1 MRLELVTLVVR
12 DYEEALAYYTG
23 VLGFVLV
30 EDTRL
35 TETKRWLVVR
45 PPGSEIGLLL
55 ARADTAQQ
63 QARVGDQTGGRVAFF
78 LYTDDLATDHA
89 RLRAAGVHFRG
100 EPRVEPYG
108 TVVVFED
115 CYGNAWDLIETRSRA
130 R

>member
-35 TETKRWLVVR
+35 SETKRWIVVGR
-45 PPGSEIGLLL
+45 RDPRS
-55 ARADTAQQ
+55 ASCSRADTA
-63 QARVGDQTGGRVAFF
+63 ADSGPASGIKRVGASASSCTPTTSQANTHACARPACSSVAN
-78 LYTDDLATDHA
+78 
-89 RLRAAGVHFRG
+89 R
-100 EPRVEPYG
+100 RVEPYG

-115 CYGNAWDLIETRSRA
+115 CYGNAWDLIETGSPA